1 MTGPA
6 SAGVAGVFVDQDPAA
21 IAYVEG
27 WLPDH
32 GSLTACAPARRLREA
47 VTVDVF
53 DVVISTGLFDYLP
66 RDDAR
71 ALLRDMTALT
81 RPGGVTAI
89 CNFCPEDRSRLVKDH
104 ISDWPLIYRTAQ
116 DLTSLFP
123 RPETVALDR
132 SPDGGLIYAQ
142 ARRPHRVAAL
152 LDVRGDRLV

>member
-32 GSLTACAPARRLREA
+32 GSLTACAPARRLRKA

-71 ALLRDMTALT
+71 ALLQDMTALT

-89 CNFCPEDRSRLVKDH
+89 CNFCPRTAPALVKDH
-104 ISDWPLIYRTAQ
+104 ISDWPLIYRTEQ

-123 RPETVALDR
+123 RPETVALVR

-152 LDVRGDRLV
+152 LDVRGDRQA